1 MAFTKKQVQ
10 SWTANSPEAF
20 FAWLEDIQPRV
31 PSARGGYA
39 VFVPEQFQRDAI
51 RDALATND
59 AGDWKYTTIAF
70 SAPRRHGKTVLAALL
85 VLWRFTTRP
94 TQNIVCMAT
103 NERQTVATGFA
114 LVRQIVLNTPALL
127 AMIGKENVQQYR
139 ITYPALQNSIR
150 TSSCNVAGLYGEKIS
165 VGWMT
170 ELHAAPSDE
179 PMQVL
184 ASSLGDSLNSWM
196 LVDSTVDSVSGPL
209 HRLEQL
215 AESGEDP
222 TVFVRRIEYADLAEA
237 LEKSPPW
244 IRRDWLKSR
253 KAQLLPATFETQ
265 HLNRRTAATNSLFAP
280 EDIAACREPLPM
292 PFEKAALEAWTGGR
306 SFITASGLDR
316 AFFFS
321 AHGDSTIWTAIAKV
335 AAPDGGEPHYVVLNQ
350 QKILGSLASGI
361 KKAIL
366 ADVERYALANVVIE
380 AYNSQDIGTWTQ
392 EQGIPSEL
400 IHATNT
406 AQTPAFLELHRIVK
420 EHRLHFSDKLE
431 GLAKE
436 MGTFLY
442 SLVNGSPRFGSD
454 KFHDDRVYSLAW
466 AIYATRKN
474 ELAAFTLPNIICDS
488 QSKYSRFCYLRTGD
502 AILNCAK
509 TCPTHTA
516 VQGMFLQ
523 YRRTA
528 IDSDLSLQEFFQ
540 NMVKVKGARLFSA

>member
-39 VFVPEQFQRDAI
+39 VFVPEPFQRDAI

-70 SAPRRHGKTVLAALL
+70 SFPRRHSKTTLMALL

-114 LVRQIVLNTPALL
+114 IVRQIVLNTPALL

-139 ITYPALQNSIR
+139 ITYPALQSSIS
-150 TSSCNVAGLYGEKIS
+150 TTSCNVSGLYGQRLTT
-165 VGWMT
+165 GWMT
-170 ELHAAPSDE
+170 EVHASPSDE

-196 LVDSTVDSVSGPL
+196 LVDSTVDGIGGPL

-306 SFITASGLDR
+306 SFITGGGLDR
-316 AFFFS
+316 AYFGS
-321 AHGDSTIWTAIAKV
+321 LHGDATIWTSVAKV

-406 AQTPAFLELHRIVK
+406 AQTPAFLELYRIVQ

-436 MGTFLY
+436 MGTF
-442 SLVNGSPRFGSD
+442 V
-454 KFHDDRVYSLAW
+454 
-466 AIYATRKN
+466 
-474 ELAAFTLPNIICDS
+474 
-488 QSKYSRFCYLRTGD
+488 
-502 AILNCAK
+502 
-509 TCPTHTA
+509 
-516 VQGMFLQ
+516 
-523 YRRTA
+523 
-528 IDSDLSLQEFFQ
+528 
-540 NMVKVKGARLFSA
+540 

>member
-39 VFVPEQFQRDAI
+39 VFVPEPFQRDAI

-70 SAPRRHGKTVLAALL
+70 SAPRRHGKTILAALL

-150 TSSCNVAGLYGEKIS
+150 TTSCNVAGLYGEKIS

-196 LVDSTVDSVSGPL
+196 LVDSTVDGIGGPL

-306 SFITASGLDR
+306 SFITGGGLDR

-321 AHGDSTIWTAIAKV
+321 AHGDSHSLDSHCQSGRPGWGGTALRRAEPAKN
-335 AAPDGGEPHYVVLNQ
+335 PGQ
-350 QKILGSLASGI
+350 
-361 KKAIL
+361 
-366 ADVERYALANVVIE
+366 
-380 AYNSQDIGTWTQ
+380 
-392 EQGIPSEL
+392 
-400 IHATNT
+400 
-406 AQTPAFLELHRIVK
+406 
-420 EHRLHFSDKLE
+420 
-431 GLAKE
+431 
-436 MGTFLY
+436 
-442 SLVNGSPRFGSD
+442 PRFRYQEG
-454 KFHDDRVYSLAW
+454 HTCR
-466 AIYATRKN
+466 RG
-474 ELAAFTLPNIICDS
+474 TLRPRECRD
-488 QSKYSRFCYLRTGD
+488 
-502 AILNCAK
+502 
-509 TCPTHTA
+509 
-516 VQGMFLQ
+516 
-523 YRRTA
+523 
-528 IDSDLSLQEFFQ
+528 
-540 NMVKVKGARLFSA
+540 

>member
-196 LVDSTVDSVSGPL
+196 LVDSTVDGIGGPL

-306 SFITASGLDR
+306 SCITGSGLDR

-321 AHGDSTIWTAIAKV
+321 AHGDSTVWTAIAKV

-380 AYNSQDIGTWTQ
+380 AYNSQDVATWAQ
-392 EQGIPSEL
+392 EQGIPVEVV
-400 IHATNT
+400 HATNT

-442 SLVNGSPRFGSD
+442 ELVNGSPRFGSD
-454 KFHDDRVYSLAW
+454 RFHDDRCYSLCW

-528 IDSDLSLQEFFQ
+528 IDSDLSLPEFFQ
-540 NMVKVKGARLFSA
+540 NLVRVKGARLFSA

>member
-39 VFVPEQFQRDAI
+39 VFVPEPFQRDAI

-70 SAPRRHGKTVLAALL
+70 SFPRRHSKTTLMALL

-114 LVRQIVLNTPALL
+114 IVRQIVLNTPALL

-139 ITYPALQNSIR
+139 ITYSALQSSIR
-150 TSSCNVAGLYGEKIS
+150 TTSCNVSGLYGQRLTT
-165 VGWMT
+165 GWVT
-170 ELHAAPSDE
+170 EIHAAPSDE

-196 LVDSTVDSVSGPL
+196 LVDSTVDGIGGPL

-306 SFITASGLDR
+306 SFITGGGLDR
-316 AFFFS
+316 AYFGS
-321 AHGDSTIWTAIAKV
+321 LHGDATIWTSVAKV

-436 MGTFLY
+436 AVTFLY
-442 SLVNGSPRFGSD
+442 KLVNGSPRFGSD
-454 KFHDDRVYSLAW
+454 RFHDDRCYSLCW

-528 IDSDLSLQEFFQ
+528 IDSDLSLPEFFQ